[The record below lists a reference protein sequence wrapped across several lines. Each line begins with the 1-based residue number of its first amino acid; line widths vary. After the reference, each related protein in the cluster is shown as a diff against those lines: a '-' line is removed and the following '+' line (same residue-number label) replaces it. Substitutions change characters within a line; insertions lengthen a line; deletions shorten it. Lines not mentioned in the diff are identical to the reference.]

1 MESPLSPSIASSPL
15 SSPLSPSILP
25 DNLVNNVREFAQ
37 PYKQPMDKMTVFI
50 WTAIFAIFY
59 TVLFAVSDKTDVD
72 YYGNIINLF
81 NSAICFLSGI
91 GYLATKEVGWCVAF
105 MASFVGSSLAE
116 IVLGTVFYYERM
128 FLSTYV
134 HHILYSVFMY
144 AGLFLVRDNNPI
156 YILGSFIELSAFFQ
170 SIKRMWHVQSL
181 PFDFFNA
188 IVFFVTRILLWIPM
202 VGVYYCV
209 GWEEQIGEKIFV
221 LFTGAT
227 IFLHFYWS
235 GSQWRNIFRK
245 LSMNGTTTSNP
256 ADAVNELYL
265 TSET

>member
-1 MESPLSPSIASSPL
+1 MESTSSESPSSASP
-15 SSPLSPSILP
+15 SSSILP
-25 DNLVNNVREFAQ
+25 IKLVNNVREIMQ

-50 WTAIFAIFY
+50 WTAIFAILY
-59 TVLFAVSDKTDVD
+59 TILFAMSDKTDVD

-81 NSAICFLSGI
+81 NSAICFISGI

-105 MASFVGSSLAE
+105 MASFIGSSLAE

-144 AGLFLVRDNNPI
+144 AGLCLVKDNNPI
-156 YILGSFIELSAFFQ
+156 YIFGSFIEISAFFQ
-170 SIKRMWHVQSL
+170 SIKRMWHIQSL
-181 PFDFFNA
+181 SFDFLNA
-188 IVFFVTRILLWIPM
+188 IVFFVSRILLWIPM
-202 VGVYYCV
+202 VGIYYCV

-221 LFTGAT
+221 LFTVAT

-245 LSMNGTTTSNP
+245 LSMNGTPTSNP
-256 ADAVNELYL
+256 ADSVNELYL